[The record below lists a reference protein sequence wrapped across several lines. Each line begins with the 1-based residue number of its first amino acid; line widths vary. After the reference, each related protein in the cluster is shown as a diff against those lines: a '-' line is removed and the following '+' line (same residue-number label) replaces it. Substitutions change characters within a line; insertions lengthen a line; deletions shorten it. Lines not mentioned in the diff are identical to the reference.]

1 MNEGMNLRSGETTEK
16 KIKKPKSQQKS
27 KQRKNMAAG
36 EQPAETDMQT
46 LMMAIKSEITAFRQ
60 DFNKNAEET
69 KQEIGKLTREIKG
82 IQEEVKDTKKEV
94 IEAQDRISNLEDK
107 EPTLKE
113 IISHLLINQ
122 SRMAARIEYL
132 ENKSRQNNIRIYQV
146 KEGAEGADMVKFI
159 EELISGKLGIP
170 DTELFIVAAHRSA
183 VQTTVVGNAPQQEKP
198 ENTKPRS
205 IIVRFLTWQTK
216 QRVLDAAWDKERTPI
231 KFDEEIIYFDQDY
244 SSEIMN
250 KRRQFTEIKKQL
262 KESGI
267 KSHFK
272 YPAKLK
278 VKIGGGE
285 QVYNTA
291 TEAYAALQA
300 QGILGEQQT
309 QNRAHAGRTETRRK
323 GKEKLDEKTE
333 ALLQKLNGKY

>member
-16 KIKKPKSQQKS
+16 KIKKPKQQKS
-27 KQRKNMAAG
+27 KQRKNMATG
-36 EQPAETDMQT
+36 EQPAETDVQT
-46 LMMAIKSEITAFRQ
+46 LMLAIKSEITAFRQ

-159 EELISGKLGIP
+159 EELIRGKLGIP
-170 DTELFIVAAHRSA
+170 DSELFIVAAHRSA
-183 VQTTVVGNAPQQEKP
+183 VQTVVGNTPRQEKP
-198 ENTKPRS
+198 ENPKPRS

-231 KFDEEIIYFDQDY
+231 KFDEENIYFDHDY

-250 KRRQFTEIKKQL
+250 KRRQFTEIRKQL

-272 YPAKLK
+272 HPAKLK
-278 VKIGGGE
+278 VKIGDGE

-309 QNRAHAGRTETRRK
+309 QSRTHAGRSETRRK